1 MSDKLIRTFLWTTIM
16 KKLGMISLLIAI
28 IAIAIWQ
35 WPKPDAPLLSSN
47 NVMPAMENLPDNFFD
62 TQVNPVLT
70 QRCVVCHACYD
81 APCQLKMSSPEG
93 IARGANKEKVY
104 EGTRL
109 TAAQPNRMFLDAH
122 NVDAWRER
130 GFFDVLE
137 SKEKPNASPTQS
149 SVLAQ
154 MLLLKKQH
162 PLPNTAHLG
171 DNFDISLNRQNQCP
185 TIDEVG
191 EYIADQT
198 LGGMPYALP
207 ALSDA
212 EHNTLIQWLNHGAPL
227 PLPKALS
234 QELNENITDLEVWL
248 NGDSNKM
255 QLSARYIYEHLFTS
269 HLYFEDI
276 SEKGKTPQFFNLV
289 RSRTPPGQALDI
301 IATRRP
307 FDDPEVERV
316 YYRLQPVHSTIVS
329 KTHQAYAINKT
340 LMDKWQS
347 WFVDADF
354 SVETLPSYKPQVA
367 ANPLTAFTLLPV
379 ESRYRFMLERAQN
392 TIMGYIKGPV
402 CRGQVA
408 LNVIND
414 RFWVFF
420 VDPDIAASEKVNAFY
435 ASQKENLHLPAEK
448 DSSALAVNWVK
459 YAKRQGEYMRA
470 RTTFLNNE
478 FKNEE
483 HLSVSSIWDG
493 DGDNT
498 NASLTVFRH
507 FDNATVVK
515 GMVGQ
520 PTKTAWVIDYALL
533 ERIHYLLVA
542 GFDVYGN
549 YGHQLLTRLYMDF
562 LRMEGESNFLNLLPP
577 TTRHDLLD
585 DWYQNASP
593 ELTDYLEGD
602 INSFEQPSGIAF
614 ETDNPQ
620 QELYQLLSQY
630 LAKVQPNAST
640 YNKRLL
646 SAEQFEALER
656 LDSLPAQQATLMPET
671 TMIVIQDDKNPDNID
686 VFTALRNSAHY
697 NVNSLFEE
705 EENREPSKDSITL
718 VHGLL
723 GSYPDAF
730 WYINASE
737 ITSSIEKL
745 KSIKSEADYK
755 ALLDDVGMRRTNPN
769 FWAFSDKLMQWS
781 SKHYPIEGGL
791 LDYNRLE
798 DR

>member
-1 MSDKLIRTFLWTTIM
+1 M
-16 KKLGMISLLIAI
+16 KKFGVIALL
-28 IAIAIWQ
+28 AIALCTALWQ
-35 WPKPDAPLLSSN
+35 WPKPEAPLL
-47 NVMPAMENLPDNFFD
+47 AETENFSFAKQLPDNFFD
-62 TQVNPVLT
+62 EQVNPVLT

-81 APCQLKMSSPEG
+81 APCQLKISSSEG
-93 IARGANKEKVY
+93 VARGASKEKVY
-104 EGTRL
+104 EGTRI

-122 NVDAWRER
+122 STQAWRER
-130 GFFDVLE
+130 GFFDVLPAN
-137 SKEKPNASPTQS
+137 KEADEPKTQS

-162 PLPNTAHLG
+162 PLPDTSHLG
-171 DNFDISLNRQNQCP
+171 SGFDISLSRENQCP
-185 TIDEVG
+185 TIDEMG
-191 EYIADQT
+191 EYIADQP

-207 ALSDA
+207 GLSDA
-212 EHNTLIQWLNHGAPL
+212 EHNTLMQWLHHGAPL
-227 PLPKALS
+227 SSSNVISEELKA
-234 QELNENITDLEVWL
+234 EIVALEKWL

-255 QLSARYIYEHLFTS
+255 RLSARYIYEHLFTS
-269 HLYFEDI
+269 HLYFENVTA
-276 SEKGKTPQFFNLV
+276 EKEQPQFFNLV
-289 RSRTPPGQALDI
+289 RSRTPSGETLDI

-307 FDDPEVERV
+307 FDDPKVDRV
-316 YYRLQPVHSTIVS
+316 YYRLQPVFSTIVS
-329 KTHQAYAINKT
+329 KTHQAYAINET
-340 LMDKWQS
+340 LTNKWQA
-347 WFVDADF
+347 WFVDADYK
-354 SVETLPSYKPQVA
+354 VETLPSYESEVA
-367 ANPLTAFTLLPV
+367 ANPLTAFSLLPV
-379 ESRYRFMLERAQN
+379 KSRYRFMLERAQN

-420 VDPDIAASEKVNAFY
+420 VDPDIAASEEMNAFY

-470 RTTFLNNE
+470 RTAFMNEE
-478 FKNEE
+478 FKNGE
-483 HLSVSSIWDG
+483 HLNISSIWDG

-515 GMVGQ
+515 GMTGE

-549 YGHQLLTRLYMDF
+549 YGHQLMTRLYMDF

-577 TTRHDLLD
+577 ETRHTLLKE
-585 DWYQNASP
+585 WYQNASP

-602 INSFEQPSGIAF
+602 INSFEQPSGIVF
-614 ETDNPQ
+614 ETENPQ
-620 QELYQLLSQY
+620 QELYQMLSTHLSNVLPSGTTYDKNILSEKQFSA
-630 LAKVQPNAST
+630 LAS
-640 YNKRLL
+640 
-646 SAEQFEALER
+646 
-656 LDSLPAQQATLMPET
+656 LDFLPAQQATLMPET
-671 TMIVIQDDKNPDNID
+671 TIIVIKDDEEPEKID

-705 EENREPSKDSITL
+705 EENREPSKDTITL

-730 WYINASE
+730 WFIKASE
-737 ITSSIEKL
+737 VIGSIEQL
-745 KSIKSEADYK
+745 KTIKNEKDYK
-755 ALLDDVGMRRTNPN
+755 ALLDKVGMRRTHPQ
-769 FWAFSDKLMQWS
+769 FWTFSDNLLRWS
-781 SKHYPIEGGL
+781 EKQYPIEGGL

>member
-1 MSDKLIRTFLWTTIM
+1 M
-16 KKLGMISLLIAI
+16 KKFGVIALLAIVLCIAL
-28 IAIAIWQ
+28 WQ
-35 WPKPDAPLLSSN
+35 WPKSEAPLL
-47 NVMPAMENLPDNFFD
+47 AETENFSVAKQLPDNFFD
-62 TQVNPVLT
+62 EQVNPVLT

-81 APCQLKMSSPEG
+81 APCQLKISSPEG
-93 IARGANKEKVY
+93 VARGASKEKVY
-104 EGTRL
+104 EGTRI

-122 NVDAWRER
+122 STQAWRER
-130 GFFDVLE
+130 GFFDVLPAN
-137 SKEKPNASPTQS
+137 KEADEPKTQS

-162 PLPNTAHLG
+162 PLPNTSHLG
-171 DNFDISLNRQNQCP
+171 SGFDISLSRENQCP
-185 TIDEVG
+185 TIDEMG
-191 EYIADQT
+191 EYIADQP

-207 ALSDA
+207 GLSDA
-212 EHNTLIQWLNHGAPL
+212 EHNTLMQWLHHGAPL
-227 PLPKALS
+227 S
-234 QELNENITDLEVWL
+234 SSNVISEELNAEIVALEKWL

-255 QLSARYIYEHLFTS
+255 RLSARYIYEHLFTS
-269 HLYFEDI
+269 HLYFEHVTA
-276 SEKGKTPQFFNLV
+276 EKEQPQFFNLV
-289 RSRTPPGQALDI
+289 RSRTPSGEPLDI

-307 FDDPEVERV
+307 FDDPKVDRV
-316 YYRLQPVHSTIVS
+316 YYRLQPVFSTIVS
-329 KTHQAYAINKT
+329 KTHQAYAINET
-340 LMDKWQS
+340 LTNKWQA
-347 WFVDADF
+347 WFVDADYT
-354 SVETLPSYKPQVA
+354 VETLPSYESEVA
-367 ANPLTAFTLLPV
+367 ANPLTAFSLLPV
-379 ESRYRFMLERAQN
+379 KSRYRFMLERAQN

-420 VDPDIAASEKVNAFY
+420 VDPEIAASEEINAFY
-435 ASQKENLHLPAEK
+435 TSQKENLHLPAEK

-470 RTTFLNNE
+470 RTAFMNEE
-478 FKNEE
+478 FKNGE
-483 HLSVSSIWDG
+483 HLNISSIWDG

-515 GMVGQ
+515 GMTGE

-549 YGHQLLTRLYMDF
+549 YGHQLMTRLYMDF

-577 TTRHDLLD
+577 ETRHTLLKE
-585 DWYQNASP
+585 WYQNASP

-602 INSFEQPSGIAF
+602 INSFEQPSGIVF
-614 ETDNPQ
+614 ETENPQ
-620 QELYQLLSQY
+620 QELYQMLFTHLSNVLPSGTTYDKNILSEKQFSA
-630 LAKVQPNAST
+630 LAS
-640 YNKRLL
+640 
-646 SAEQFEALER
+646 
-656 LDSLPAQQATLMPET
+656 LDFLPAQQATLMPET
-671 TMIVIQDDKNPDNID
+671 TIIVIKDDEEPEKID

-705 EENREPSKDSITL
+705 EENREPSKDTITL

-730 WYINASE
+730 WFIKASD
-737 ITSSIEKL
+737 ITGSIEQL
-745 KSIKSEADYK
+745 KSIKNEKDYK
-755 ALLDDVGMRRTNPN
+755 ALLDKVGMRRTNPE
-769 FWAFSDKLMQWS
+769 FWMFSDNLLRWS
-781 SKHYPIEGGL
+781 EEQYPIEGGL

>member
-1 MSDKLIRTFLWTTIM
+1 MWTTIM
-16 KKLGMISLLIAI
+16 KKFGVISLLMAI
-28 IAIAIWQ
+28 IALAIWQ

-47 NVMPAMENLPDNFFD
+47 DAVPAMAQLPDNFFD
-62 TQVNPVLT
+62 THVNPVLT

-93 IARGANKEKVY
+93 IARGASKEKVY

-122 NVDAWRER
+122 GVDSWRER
-130 GFFDVLE
+130 GFFDVLPF
-137 SKEKPNASPTQS
+137 KEDTKTSPTQS

-154 MLLLKKQH
+154 MLLLKQQH
-162 PLPNTAHLG
+162 PLPQTAHLG
-171 DNFDISLNRQNQCP
+171 DSFDISLNRQNQCP
-185 TIDEVG
+185 TIDEMG
-191 EYIADQT
+191 GYIAGQP

-207 ALSDA
+207 ALSEA
-212 EHNTLIQWLNHGAPL
+212 EHTTLIQWLNHGAPL
-227 PLPKALS
+227 PSPKTLAKEINEKVS
-234 QELNENITDLEVWL
+234 ELEAWL
-248 NGDSNKM
+248 NGDSNEM

-276 SEKGKTPQFFNLV
+276 SEKDKTPQFFNLV
-289 RSRTPPGQALDI
+289 RSRTPPGQTLDI

-307 FDDPEVERV
+307 FDDPEVDRV
-316 YYRLQPVHSTIVS
+316 YYRLQPVFSTIVS
-329 KTHQAYAINKT
+329 KTHQAYAINEP
-340 LMDKWQS
+340 LLDKWRL
-347 WFVDADF
+347 WFIDTEF
-354 SVETLPSYKPQVA
+354 SVETLPSYKPDVA

-435 ASQKENLHLPAEK
+435 ASQRENLHLPAEK
-448 DSSALAVNWVK
+448 DSTALAVNWVK

-470 RTTFLNNE
+470 RTTFLNHE

-483 HLSVSSIWDG
+483 HLNMSSIWDG
-493 DGDNT
+493 DGSNT

-515 GMVGQ
+515 GMVGK

-577 TTRHDLLD
+577 TTRHELLNA
-585 DWYQNASP
+585 WYQNAGP

-602 INSFEQPSGIAF
+602 INSFEQPSGITF
-614 ETDNPQ
+614 KTDNPQ
-620 QELYQLLSQY
+620 NELYQMLSQH
-630 LAKVQPNAST
+630 LSAVQPSMSTFNENMLTTQQYEVLAS
-640 YNKRLL
+640 
-646 SAEQFEALER
+646 

-671 TMIVIQDDKNPDNID
+671 TMIVIQDDQNPDNID

-730 WYINASE
+730 WYIKVSE
-737 ITSSIEKL
+737 VAASIERL

-755 ALLDDVGMRRTNPN
+755 ALLDDIGMRRTNPD
-769 FWAFSDKLMQWS
+769 FWAFSDRLIQWS

>member
-130 GFFDVLE
+130 GFFDVLK

-162 PLPNTAHLG
+162 SLPNTAHLG

-185 TIDEVG
+185 TIDEMG
-191 EYIADQT
+191 GYIADQP

-212 EHNTLIQWLNHGAPL
+212 EHTTLIQWLNHGAPL

-307 FDDPEVERV
+307 FDDPEVERF

-470 RTTFLNNE
+470 RTAFLNNE

-515 GMVGQ
+515 GLVGQ

-577 TTRHDLLD
+577 TIRHELLD

-646 SAEQFEALER
+646 SAEQFEALKR

-730 WYINASE
+730 WNINASE

-781 SKHYPIEGGL
+781 SERYPIEGGL

>member
-1 MSDKLIRTFLWTTIM
+1 
-16 KKLGMISLLIAI
+16 
-28 IAIAIWQ
+28 
-35 WPKPDAPLLSSN
+35 
-47 NVMPAMENLPDNFFD
+47 
-62 TQVNPVLT
+62 
-70 QRCVVCHACYD
+70 
-81 APCQLKMSSPEG
+81 
-93 IARGANKEKVY
+93 
-104 EGTRL
+104 
-109 TAAQPNRMFLDAH
+109 
-122 NVDAWRER
+122 
-130 GFFDVLE
+130 
-137 SKEKPNASPTQS
+137 
-149 SVLAQ
+149 
-154 MLLLKKQH
+154 
-162 PLPNTAHLG
+162 
-171 DNFDISLNRQNQCP
+171 
-185 TIDEVG
+185 
-191 EYIADQT
+191 
-198 LGGMPYALP
+198 
-207 ALSDA
+207 
-212 EHNTLIQWLNHGAPL
+212 
-227 PLPKALS
+227 
-234 QELNENITDLEVWL
+234 
-248 NGDSNKM
+248 
-255 QLSARYIYEHLFTS
+255 
-269 HLYFEDI
+269 
-276 SEKGKTPQFFNLV
+276 QFFNLV

-307 FDDPEVERV
+307 FDDPKVERV

-347 WFVDADF
+347 WFVDAEF

-493 DGDNT
+493 DGGNT

-781 SKHYPIEGGL
+781 SERYPIEGGL

>member
-1 MSDKLIRTFLWTTIM
+1 MSDRLGETLFWTTTM
-16 KKLGMISLLIAI
+16 KKFGITSLLIAI
-28 IAIAIWQ
+28 IALAIWQ
-35 WPKPDAPLLSSN
+35 WPKPDAPLLSSSDA
-47 NVMPAMENLPDNFFD
+47 MPAMENLPDDFFD

-70 QRCVVCHACYD
+70 KRCVVCHACYD

-93 IARGANKEKVY
+93 IARGASKEKVY

-109 TAAQPNRMFLDAH
+109 TASKPNRMFLDAH
-122 NVDAWRER
+122 GVNAWRER
-130 GFFDVLE
+130 GFFDVLPT
-137 SKEKPNASPTQS
+137 KENSNTSPTQS

-162 PLPNTAHLG
+162 PLPNTTHL
-171 DNFDISLNRQNQCP
+171 DKSFDISLSRQNQCP
-185 TIDEVG
+185 TIDEMG
-191 EYIADQT
+191 EYIAGQP

-207 ALSDA
+207 ALSDP
-212 EHNTLIQWLNHGAPL
+212 EHTTLIQWLTHGAPL
-227 PLPKALS
+227 PSPKMLS
-234 QELNENITDLEVWL
+234 QELNEKVSDLEAWL
-248 NGDSNKM
+248 NGDSKKM

-269 HLYFEDI
+269 HLYFENI

-307 FDDPEVERV
+307 FDDPKVERV

-329 KTHQAYAINKT
+329 KTHQAYAINQN
-340 LMDKWQS
+340 LLDKWQS
-347 WFVDADF
+347 WFVEAEF
-354 SVETLPSYKPQVA
+354 SVGTLPSYKPEVA

-379 ESRYRFMLERAQN
+379 KSRYRFMLERAQN

-420 VDPDIAASEKVNAFY
+420 VDPDIAASEKVNTFY

-448 DSSALAVNWVK
+448 DSSALAINWAK
-459 YAKRQGEYMRA
+459 YAKRQGDYMRA
-470 RTTFLNNE
+470 RTTFLNSEYENG
-478 FKNEE
+478 E
-483 HLSVSSIWDG
+483 HLNVSSIWDG
-493 DGDNT
+493 DGNNT

-507 FDNATVVK
+507 FDNATVAK
-515 GMVGQ
+515 GMIGK
-520 PTKTAWVIDYALL
+520 PTKTAWIIDYALL

-549 YGHQLLTRLYMDF
+549 YGHQLMTRLYMDF
-562 LRMEGESNFLNLLPP
+562 LRMEGESNFLNLLPAAS
-577 TTRHDLLD
+577 RQELLNN
-585 DWYQNASP
+585 WYQKASP

-602 INSFEQPSGIAF
+602 FNSFEQPSGITF
-614 ETDNPQ
+614 ETERPQ
-620 QELYQLLSQY
+620 KELYQLLSKH
-630 LAKVQPNAST
+630 LAKVQPQAST

-646 SAEQFEALER
+646 STEQYEALA
-656 LDSLPAQQATLMPET
+656 SLNSLSAQQATLMPET
-671 TMIVIQDDKNPDNID
+671 TMIVVKDDQNSDNID

-705 EENREPSKDSITL
+705 DENREPSKDSITL

-730 WYINASE
+730 WYINASDV
-737 ITSSIEKL
+737 TASIEKL
-745 KSIKSEADYK
+745 KTIKGEADYQ
-755 ALLDDVGMRRTNPN
+755 ALLDNVAMRRTNPN
-769 FWAFSDKLMQWS
+769 FWAFSDKLIQWS
-781 SKHYPIEGGL
+781 SEHYPIEGGL

>member
-1 MSDKLIRTFLWTTIM
+1 MSDRLATTFLWTMTM
-16 KKLGMISLLIAI
+16 KKFGITSLLIAI

-35 WPKPDAPLLSSN
+35 WPKPDAPLLSTSDD
-47 NVMPAMENLPDNFFD
+47 VPAMENLPDNFFD

-104 EGTRL
+104 DGTRL

-122 NVDAWRER
+122 GVNGWRER
-130 GFFDVLE
+130 GFYDVLPI
-137 SKEKPNASPTQS
+137 KEDSSISPTQS

-162 PLPNTAHLG
+162 PLPNTTHLS
-171 DNFDISLNRQNQCP
+171 DSFDVSLNRQNQCP
-185 TIDEVG
+185 TIDEMG
-191 EYIADQT
+191 EYIASEP

-212 EHNTLIQWLNHGAPL
+212 EHTTLIQWLNHGAPF

-234 QELNENITDLEVWL
+234 QELNEKVSDLEAWL

-255 QLSARYIYEHLFTS
+255 QLSARYVYEHLFTS

-276 SEKGKTPQFFNLV
+276 SEKGKTPQFFDLV
-289 RSRTPPGQALDI
+289 RSRTPPGQPLDI

-307 FDDPEVERV
+307 FDDPKVERV

-329 KTHQAYAINKT
+329 KTHQAYAINKD
-340 LMDKWQS
+340 LLDKWQS

-354 SVETLPSYKPQVA
+354 SVESLPSYKPQVA

-435 ASQKENLHLPAEK
+435 TAQKENLHLPAEK

-470 RTTFLNNE
+470 RTTFLNSE
-478 FKNEE
+478 FEDGA
-483 HLSVSSIWDG
+483 HLNLSSIWDG

-507 FDNATVVK
+507 FDNATVAK
-515 GMVGQ
+515 GMIGK
-520 PTKTAWVIDYALL
+520 PTKTAWIIDYALL

-549 YGHQLLTRLYMDF
+549 YGHQLMTRLYMDF

-577 TTRHDLLD
+577 ATRHELLD
-585 DWYQNASP
+585 AWYQNASP

-602 INSFEQPSGIAF
+602 INSFEEPSGIAF
-614 ETDNPQ
+614 ETDDPQ
-620 QELYQLLSQY
+620 KELYQLLSQY
-630 LAKVQPNAST
+630 LTKVQPNAST

-646 SAEQFEALER
+646 SAEQFEALAS

-671 TMIVIQDDKNPDNID
+671 TIIVIQDDENPDSID

-730 WYINASE
+730 WFINVSE

-745 KSIKSEADYK
+745 KSIRSEADYK
-755 ALLDDVGMRRTNPN
+755 ALLDVVGMRRTNPD
-769 FWAFSDKLMQWS
+769 FWTFSDKLMQWS
-781 SKHYPIEGGL
+781 AEHYPIEGGL

>member
-1 MSDKLIRTFLWTTIM
+1 M
-16 KKLGMISLLIAI
+16 KKFGITSLLIVI
-28 IAIAIWQ
+28 IALVIWQ

-47 NVMPAMENLPDNFFD
+47 DAMPAMESLPDNFFD

-93 IARGANKEKVY
+93 VARGGNKEKVY

-122 NVDAWRER
+122 SVNSWRER
-130 GFFDVLE
+130 GFFDVLPT
-137 SKEKPNASPTQS
+137 KEDSNTAPTQS

-154 MLLLKKQH
+154 MLLLKQQH
-162 PLPNTAHLG
+162 PLPNTTHL
-171 DNFDISLNRQNQCP
+171 DDSFDISLSRQNQCP
-185 TIDEVG
+185 TIDEMG
-191 EYIADQT
+191 EYIAGQP
-198 LGGMPYALP
+198 LGGMPYAVP

-212 EHNTLIQWLNHGAPL
+212 EHTTLIQWLNHGAPL
-227 PLPKALS
+227 PSPKMLS
-234 QELNENITDLEVWL
+234 QELNEKVSDLEAWL

-276 SEKGKTPQFFNLV
+276 SEKEKTPQFFNLV

-307 FDDPEVERV
+307 FDDPKVERV

-329 KTHQAYAINKT
+329 KTHQAYAINQN
-340 LMDKWQS
+340 LLDKWQS
-347 WFVDADF
+347 WFVDAEF
-354 SVETLPSYKPQVA
+354 IVETLPSYKSEVA

-379 ESRYRFMLERAQN
+379 KSRYRFMLERAQN

-448 DSSALAVNWVK
+448 DSSALAINWAK
-459 YAKRQGEYMRA
+459 YAKRQGDYMRA
-470 RTTFLNNE
+470 RTAFLNSE
-478 FKNEE
+478 FENGE
-483 HLSVSSIWDG
+483 HLNVSSIWDG
-493 DGDNT
+493 DGNNT

-507 FDNATVVK
+507 FDNATVAK
-515 GMVGQ
+515 GMVGK
-520 PTKTAWVIDYALL
+520 PTKTAWIIDYALL

-549 YGHQLLTRLYMDF
+549 YGHQLMTRLYMDF

-577 TTRHDLLD
+577 ASRQELLD
-585 DWYQNASP
+585 NWYQKASP

-602 INSFEQPSGIAF
+602 FNSFEQPTGITY
-614 ETDNPQ
+614 ETERPQ
-620 QELYQLLSQY
+620 KELYQLLSKY
-630 LAKVQPNAST
+630 LAKVQPQAST
-640 YNKRLL
+640 YDKRLL
-646 SAEQFEALER
+646 STEQYKVLASLN
-656 LDSLPAQQATLMPET
+656 SLPAQQATLMPET
-671 TMIVIQDDKNPDNID
+671 TIIVVKDGQNSDKID

-697 NVNSLFEE
+697 NVNSLFDE

-730 WYINASE
+730 WYINASDV
-737 ITSSIEKL
+737 TASIEKL
-745 KSIKSEADYK
+745 KTIKSEADYQ
-755 ALLDDVGMRRTNPN
+755 ALLDNVAMRRTNPN
-769 FWAFSDKLMQWS
+769 FWAFSDKLIQWS
-781 SKHYPIEGGL
+781 SEHYPIEGGL

>member
-1 MSDKLIRTFLWTTIM
+1 M
-16 KKLGMISLLIAI
+16 KKFGVIALL
-28 IAIAIWQ
+28 AIALCIALWQ
-35 WPKPDAPLLSSN
+35 WPKPKAPLLAETEDFS
-47 NVMPAMENLPDNFFD
+47 VVKQLPDNFFD
-62 TQVNPVLT
+62 EQVNPVLT

-81 APCQLKMSSPEG
+81 APCQLKISSSEG
-93 IARGANKEKVY
+93 VARGASKEKVY
-104 EGTRL
+104 EGTRI

-122 NVDAWRER
+122 STQAWRER
-130 GFFDVLE
+130 GFFDVLPAN
-137 SKEKPNASPTQS
+137 KEADEPKTQS

-162 PLPNTAHLG
+162 PLPNTSHLG
-171 DNFDISLNRQNQCP
+171 SGFDISLSRENQCP
-185 TIDEVG
+185 TIDEMG
-191 EYIADQT
+191 GYIADQP

-207 ALSDA
+207 GLSDA
-212 EHNTLIQWLNHGAPL
+212 EHNTLMQWLHHGAPL
-227 PLPKALS
+227 S
-234 QELNENITDLEVWL
+234 SSNVISEELNAEIVALEKWL

-255 QLSARYIYEHLFTS
+255 RLSARYIYEHLFTS
-269 HLYFEDI
+269 HLYFENVTA
-276 SEKGKTPQFFNLV
+276 EKEKPQFFNLV
-289 RSRTPPGQALDI
+289 RSRTPSGDPLDI

-307 FDDPEVERV
+307 FDNPKVDRV
-316 YYRLQPVHSTIVS
+316 YYRLQPVFSTIVS
-329 KTHQAYAINKT
+329 KTHQAYAINET
-340 LMDKWQS
+340 LTNKWQA
-347 WFVDADF
+347 WFVDADYT
-354 SVETLPSYKPQVA
+354 VETLPSYKSEVA
-367 ANPLTAFTLLPV
+367 ANPLTAFALLPV

-420 VDPDIAASEKVNAFY
+420 VDPDIAASEEMNAFY

-470 RTTFLNNE
+470 RTAFMNEE
-478 FKNEE
+478 FKNGE
-483 HLSVSSIWDG
+483 HLNISSIWDG

-515 GMVGQ
+515 GMTGE

-549 YGHQLLTRLYMDF
+549 YGHQLMTRLYMDF

-577 TTRHDLLD
+577 ETRHTLLKE
-585 DWYQNASP
+585 WYQNASP

-602 INSFEQPSGIAF
+602 INSFEQPSGIVF
-614 ETDNPQ
+614 ETENPQ
-620 QELYQLLSQY
+620 QELYQMLSTHLSNVLPSSTTYDKNILSEKQFSA
-630 LAKVQPNAST
+630 LAS
-640 YNKRLL
+640 
-646 SAEQFEALER
+646 
-656 LDSLPAQQATLMPET
+656 LDFLPAQQATLMPET
-671 TMIVIQDDKNPDNID
+671 TVIVIKNDEEPEKID

-705 EENREPSKDSITL
+705 EENREPSKDTLTL

-730 WYINASE
+730 WFIKASD
-737 ITSSIEKL
+737 ITGSIEQL
-745 KSIKSEADYK
+745 KSIKNEKDYK
-755 ALLDDVGMRRTNPN
+755 ALLDKVGMRRTNPE
-769 FWAFSDKLMQWS
+769 FWTFSDNLLRWS
-781 SKHYPIEGGL
+781 EEQYPIEGGL

>member
-81 APCQLKMSSPEG
+81 APCQLKMSSLEG

-149 SVLAQ
+149 SVLVQ

-185 TIDEVG
+185 TIDEMG
-191 EYIADQT
+191 EYIAGQP

-212 EHNTLIQWLNHGAPL
+212 EHTTLIQWLNHGAPL

-248 NGDSNKM
+248 NGDSNEM

-347 WFVDADF
+347 WFVDAEF

-730 WYINASE
+730 WYIKVSE
-737 ITSSIEKL
+737 VATSIERL

-755 ALLDDVGMRRTNPN
+755 ALLDNIGMRRTNPD
-769 FWAFSDKLMQWS
+769 FWAFSDKLIQWS

>member
-1 MSDKLIRTFLWTTIM
+1 M

-185 TIDEVG
+185 TIDEMG
-191 EYIADQT
+191 GYIAGQP

-212 EHNTLIQWLNHGAPL
+212 EHSTLIQWLNHGAPL

-234 QELNENITDLEVWL
+234 QELNENITGLEVWL

-347 WFVDADF
+347 WFVDAEF

-640 YNKRLL
+640 YNKHLL
-646 SAEQFEALER
+646 SAEQFEALKR

-781 SKHYPIEGGL
+781 SERYPIEGGL

>member
-1 MSDKLIRTFLWTTIM
+1 M
-16 KKLGMISLLIAI
+16 KKFGVIALL
-28 IAIAIWQ
+28 AIALCIALWQ
-35 WPKPDAPLLSSN
+35 WPKPKAPLLAETEDFSF
-47 NVMPAMENLPDNFFD
+47 VKQLPDNFFD
-62 TQVNPVLT
+62 EQVNPVLT

-81 APCQLKMSSPEG
+81 APCQLKISSSEG
-93 IARGANKEKVY
+93 VARGASKEKVY
-104 EGTRL
+104 EGTRI

-122 NVDAWRER
+122 STQAWRER
-130 GFFDVLE
+130 GFFDVLPAN
-137 SKEKPNASPTQS
+137 KEADEPKTQS

-162 PLPNTAHLG
+162 PLPNTSHLG
-171 DNFDISLNRQNQCP
+171 SGFDISLSRENQCP
-185 TIDEVG
+185 TIDEMG
-191 EYIADQT
+191 GYIADQP

-207 ALSDA
+207 GLSDA
-212 EHNTLIQWLNHGAPL
+212 EHNTLMQWLHHGAPL
-227 PLPKALS
+227 S
-234 QELNENITDLEVWL
+234 SSNVISEELNAEIVALEKWL

-255 QLSARYIYEHLFTS
+255 RLSARYIYEHLFTS
-269 HLYFEDI
+269 HLYFENVTA
-276 SEKGKTPQFFNLV
+276 EKEKPQFFNLV
-289 RSRTPPGQALDI
+289 RSRTPSGDPLDI

-307 FDDPEVERV
+307 FDNPKVDRV
-316 YYRLQPVHSTIVS
+316 YYRLQPVFSTIVS
-329 KTHQAYAINKT
+329 KTHQAYAINET
-340 LMDKWQS
+340 LTNKWQA
-347 WFVDADF
+347 WFVDADYT
-354 SVETLPSYKPQVA
+354 VETLPSYESEVA
-367 ANPLTAFTLLPV
+367 ANPLTAFALLPV

-420 VDPDIAASEKVNAFY
+420 VDPDIAASEEMNAFY

-470 RTTFLNNE
+470 RTAFMNEE
-478 FKNEE
+478 FKNGE
-483 HLSVSSIWDG
+483 HLNISSIWDG

-515 GMVGQ
+515 GMTGE

-549 YGHQLLTRLYMDF
+549 YGHQLMTRLYMDF

-577 TTRHDLLD
+577 ETRHTLLKE
-585 DWYQNASP
+585 WYQNASP

-602 INSFEQPSGIAF
+602 INSFEQPSGIVF
-614 ETDNPQ
+614 ETENPQ
-620 QELYQLLSQY
+620 QELYQMLSTH
-630 LAKVQPNAST
+630 LSNVLPSGTT
-640 YNKRLL
+640 YDRNIL
-646 SAEQFEALER
+646 SEKQFSALES
-656 LDSLPAQQATLMPET
+656 LDFLPAQQATLMPET
-671 TMIVIQDDKNPDNID
+671 TVIVIKNDEEPEKID

-705 EENREPSKDSITL
+705 EENREPSKDTLTL

-730 WYINASE
+730 WFIKASD
-737 ITSSIEKL
+737 ITGSIEQL
-745 KSIKSEADYK
+745 KSIKNEKDYK
-755 ALLDDVGMRRTNPN
+755 ALLDKVGMRRTNPE
-769 FWAFSDKLMQWS
+769 FWTLSDNLLRWS
-781 SKHYPIEGGL
+781 EEQYPIEGGL

>member
-1 MSDKLIRTFLWTTIM
+1 M

-185 TIDEVG
+185 TIDEMG
-191 EYIADQT
+191 EYIADQP

-207 ALSDA
+207 ALSDS
-212 EHNTLIQWLNHGAPL
+212 EHTTLIQWLNHGAPL
-227 PLPKALS
+227 PSPKALS
-234 QELNENITDLEVWL
+234 QELNEKVSDLEAWL

-347 WFVDADF
+347 WFVEADF

-646 SAEQFEALER
+646 SPEQFEALAS

-781 SKHYPIEGGL
+781 SERYPIEGGL

>member
-1 MSDKLIRTFLWTTIM
+1 M

-185 TIDEVG
+185 TIDEMG
-191 EYIADQT
+191 AYIAGQP

-289 RSRTPPGQALDI
+289 RSRTPPGKALDI

-781 SKHYPIEGGL
+781 SERYPIEGGL

>member
-1 MSDKLIRTFLWTTIM
+1 M
-16 KKLGMISLLIAI
+16 KKFGVIALL
-28 IAIAIWQ
+28 AIALCIALWQ
-35 WPKPDAPLLSSN
+35 WPKPEAPLLAETE
-47 NVMPAMENLPDNFFD
+47 NVSFVKQLPNNFFD
-62 TQVNPVLT
+62 EQVNPVLT

-81 APCQLKMSSPEG
+81 APCQLKISSSEG
-93 IARGANKEKVY
+93 VARGASKEKVY
-104 EGTRL
+104 EGTRI

-122 NVDAWRER
+122 STQAWRER
-130 GFFDVLE
+130 GFFDVLPAN
-137 SKEKPNASPTQS
+137 KEADEPKTQS

-162 PLPNTAHLG
+162 PLPNTSHLG
-171 DNFDISLNRQNQCP
+171 SGFDISLSRENQCP
-185 TIDEVG
+185 TIDEMG
-191 EYIADQT
+191 EYIADQP

-207 ALSDA
+207 GLSDA
-212 EHNTLIQWLNHGAPL
+212 EHNTLMQWLHHGAPL
-227 PLPKALS
+227 S
-234 QELNENITDLEVWL
+234 SSNVISEELNAEIVALEKWL

-255 QLSARYIYEHLFTS
+255 RLSARYIYEHLFTS
-269 HLYFEDI
+269 HLYFKNVTA
-276 SEKGKTPQFFNLV
+276 EKEQPQFFNLV
-289 RSRTPPGQALDI
+289 RSRTPSGEPLDI

-307 FDDPEVERV
+307 FDDPKADRV
-316 YYRLQPVHSTIVS
+316 YYRLQPVFSTIVS
-329 KTHQAYAINKT
+329 KTHQAYAINET
-340 LMDKWQS
+340 LTNKWQA
-347 WFVDADF
+347 WFVDADYT
-354 SVETLPSYKPQVA
+354 VETLPSYESEVA
-367 ANPLTAFTLLPV
+367 ANPLTAFALLPV

-420 VDPDIAASEKVNAFY
+420 VDPDIAASEEMNAFY

-470 RTTFLNNE
+470 RTAFMNEE
-478 FKNEE
+478 FKNGE
-483 HLSVSSIWDG
+483 HLNISSIWDG

-515 GMVGQ
+515 GMTGE

-549 YGHQLLTRLYMDF
+549 YGHQLMTRLYMDF

-577 TTRHDLLD
+577 ETRHTLLKE
-585 DWYQNASP
+585 WYQNASP

-602 INSFEQPSGIAF
+602 INSFEQPSGIVF
-614 ETDNPQ
+614 ETENPQ
-620 QELYQLLSQY
+620 QELYQMLSTHLSNVLPSGTTYDKNILSEKQFSA
-630 LAKVQPNAST
+630 LAS
-640 YNKRLL
+640 
-646 SAEQFEALER
+646 
-656 LDSLPAQQATLMPET
+656 LDFLPAQQATLMPET
-671 TMIVIQDDKNPDNID
+671 TIIVIKDDEEPEKID

-705 EENREPSKDSITL
+705 EENRDPSKDTLTL

-730 WYINASE
+730 WFIKTSE
-737 ITSSIEKL
+737 VIGSIEQL
-745 KSIKSEADYK
+745 KSIKNEKDYK
-755 ALLDDVGMRRTNPN
+755 AFLDKVGMRRTNPE
-769 FWAFSDKLMQWS
+769 FWTFSDNLLRWS
-781 SKHYPIEGGL
+781 EEQYPIEGGL

>member
-185 TIDEVG
+185 TIDEMG
-191 EYIADQT
+191 GYIAGQP

-212 EHNTLIQWLNHGAPL
+212 EHTTLIQWLNHGAPL
-227 PLPKALS
+227 PLPKGLS
-234 QELNENITDLEVWL
+234 QKLNENITDLEVWL

-347 WFVDADF
+347 WFVDAEF

-755 ALLDDVGMRRTNPN
+755 ALLDGVGMRRTNPN

-781 SKHYPIEGGL
+781 SERYPIEGGL

>member
-1 MSDKLIRTFLWTTIM
+1 M
-16 KKLGMISLLIAI
+16 KKFGVIALL
-28 IAIAIWQ
+28 AIALCIALWQ
-35 WPKPDAPLLSSN
+35 WPKPEAPLL
-47 NVMPAMENLPDNFFD
+47 AETENFSVVKQLPNNFFD
-62 TQVNPVLT
+62 EQVNPVLT

-81 APCQLKMSSPEG
+81 APCQLKISSSEG
-93 IARGANKEKVY
+93 VARGASKEKVY
-104 EGTRL
+104 EGTRI

-122 NVDAWRER
+122 STQAWRER
-130 GFFDVLE
+130 GFFDVLPAN
-137 SKEKPNASPTQS
+137 KEAYEPKTQS

-162 PLPNTAHLG
+162 PLPNTSHLG
-171 DNFDISLNRQNQCP
+171 SGFDISLSRENQCP
-185 TIDEVG
+185 TIDEMG
-191 EYIADQT
+191 EYIADQP

-207 ALSDA
+207 GLSDA
-212 EHNTLIQWLNHGAPL
+212 EHNTLMQWLHHGAPL
-227 PLPKALS
+227 S
-234 QELNENITDLEVWL
+234 SSNVISEELNAEIVALEKWL

-255 QLSARYIYEHLFTS
+255 RLSARYIYEHLFTS
-269 HLYFEDI
+269 HLYFKNVTA
-276 SEKGKTPQFFNLV
+276 EKEQPQFFNLV
-289 RSRTPPGQALDI
+289 RSRTPSGEPLDI

-307 FDDPEVERV
+307 FDDPKADRV
-316 YYRLQPVHSTIVS
+316 YYRLQPVFSTIVS
-329 KTHQAYAINKT
+329 KTHQAYAINET
-340 LMDKWQS
+340 LTNKWQA
-347 WFVDADF
+347 WFVDADYT
-354 SVETLPSYKPQVA
+354 VETLPSYESEVA
-367 ANPLTAFTLLPV
+367 ANPLTAFALLPV

-420 VDPDIAASEKVNAFY
+420 VDPDIAASQEMNAFY

-448 DSSALAVNWVK
+448 ESSALAVNWVK

-470 RTTFLNNE
+470 RTAFMNEE
-478 FKNEE
+478 FKNGE
-483 HLSVSSIWDG
+483 HLNISSIWDG

-515 GMVGQ
+515 GMTGE

-549 YGHQLLTRLYMDF
+549 YGHQLMTRLYMDF

-577 TTRHDLLD
+577 ETRHTLLKE
-585 DWYQNASP
+585 WYQNASP

-602 INSFEQPSGIAF
+602 INSFEQPSGIVF
-614 ETDNPQ
+614 ETENPQ
-620 QELYQLLSQY
+620 QELYQMLSTHLSNVLPSGTTYDKNILSEKQFSA
-630 LAKVQPNAST
+630 LAS
-640 YNKRLL
+640 
-646 SAEQFEALER
+646 
-656 LDSLPAQQATLMPET
+656 LDFLPAQQATLMPET
-671 TMIVIQDDKNPDNID
+671 TVIVIKNDEEPEKID

-705 EENREPSKDSITL
+705 EENREPSKDTLTL

-730 WYINASE
+730 WFIKASD
-737 ITSSIEKL
+737 ITGSIEQL
-745 KSIKSEADYK
+745 KSIKNEKDYK
-755 ALLDDVGMRRTNPN
+755 ALLDKVGMRRTNPE
-769 FWAFSDKLMQWS
+769 FWTFSDNLLRWS
-781 SKHYPIEGGL
+781 EEQYPIEGGL

>member
-122 NVDAWRER
+122 NVDAWRKR

-185 TIDEVG
+185 TIDEMG
-191 EYIADQT
+191 AYIAGQP

-347 WFVDADF
+347 WFVDAEF

-420 VDPDIAASEKVNAFY
+420 VAPDIAASEKVNAFY

-646 SAEQFEALER
+646 SAEQFEALKR
-656 LDSLPAQQATLMPET
+656 LDSIPAQQATLMPET

-781 SKHYPIEGGL
+781 SERYPIEGGL

>member
-1 MSDKLIRTFLWTTIM
+1 
-16 KKLGMISLLIAI
+16 
-28 IAIAIWQ
+28 
-35 WPKPDAPLLSSN
+35 
-47 NVMPAMENLPDNFFD
+47 
-62 TQVNPVLT
+62 
-70 QRCVVCHACYD
+70 
-81 APCQLKMSSPEG
+81 
-93 IARGANKEKVY
+93 
-104 EGTRL
+104 
-109 TAAQPNRMFLDAH
+109 
-122 NVDAWRER
+122 
-130 GFFDVLE
+130 
-137 SKEKPNASPTQS
+137 
-149 SVLAQ
+149 
-154 MLLLKKQH
+154 
-162 PLPNTAHLG
+162 
-171 DNFDISLNRQNQCP
+171 NFDISLNRQNQCP
-185 TIDEVG
+185 TIDEMG
-191 EYIADQT
+191 GYIAGQP

-212 EHNTLIQWLNHGAPL
+212 EHTTLIQWLNHGAPL

-347 WFVDADF
+347 WFVDTEF

-593 ELTDYLEGD
+593 ELSDYLEGD

-781 SKHYPIEGGL
+781 SERYPIEGGL

>member
-154 MLLLKKQH
+154 MFLLKKQH

>member
-1 MSDKLIRTFLWTTIM
+1 MV
-16 KKLGMISLLIAI
+16 SLLIAV
-28 IAIAIWQ
+28 IALAIWQ
-35 WPKPDAPLLSSN
+35 WPKPEAPLLSPSDTIPT
-47 NVMPAMENLPDNFFD
+47 MAQLPDNFFGE
-62 TQVNPVLT
+62 QVNPVLT
-70 QRCVVCHACYD
+70 KRCVVCHACYD
-81 APCQLKMSSPEG
+81 APCQLKMSSAEG
-93 IARGANKEKVY
+93 IARGANIEKVY

-122 NVDAWRER
+122 SVDAWRER
-130 GFFDVLE
+130 GFFDVLP
-137 SKEKPNASPTQS
+137 SNKDANTSPTQS

-162 PLPNTAHLG
+162 PLPQTTHLG
-171 DNFDISLNRQNQCP
+171 NGFDISLNRENQCP
-185 TIDEVG
+185 TIDEMG
-191 EYIADQT
+191 EYIAGQP

-207 ALSDA
+207 GLSDS
-212 EHNTLIQWLNHGAPL
+212 EHATLIQWLNHGAPL
-227 PLPKALS
+227 PSPSTLAN
-234 QELNENITDLEVWL
+234 ELTEQVLQLEAWL
-248 NGDSNKM
+248 NGNSNEM
-255 QLSARYIYEHLFTS
+255 QLSARYIYEHLFTT
-269 HLYFEDI
+269 HLYFE
-276 SEKGKTPQFFNLV
+276 ELTKKNKTPQFFNLV
-289 RSRTPPGQALDI
+289 RSRTPPGEALDI

-307 FDDPEVERV
+307 FDTPNVERV
-316 YYRLQPVHSTIVS
+316 YYRLQPVSSTIVS
-329 KTHQAYAINKT
+329 KTHQAYAINQA
-340 LMDKWQS
+340 LLDKWQA
-347 WFVDADF
+347 WFVEANF
-354 SVETLPSYKPQVA
+354 TVETLPSYEPEVA

-420 VDPDIAASEKVNAFY
+420 VDPDIAASEQVNAFY
-435 ASQKENLHLPAEK
+435 TSQKENLHLPAEK
-448 DSSALAVNWVK
+448 DSTALAVNWVN

-470 RTTFLNNE
+470 RTAFLNSE
-478 FKNEE
+478 FENKE
-483 HLSVSSIWDG
+483 HLNISSIWDG
-493 DGDNT
+493 DGSNT

-515 GMVGQ
+515 GLMGE
-520 PTKTAWVIDYALL
+520 PPKTAWVIDYALL

-549 YGHQLLTRLYMDF
+549 YGHQLMTRLYMDF
-562 LRMEGESNFLNLLPP
+562 LRMEGESNFLNFLPP
-577 TTRHDLLD
+577 LSRRTLLD
-585 DWYQNASP
+585 NWYQNASP

-602 INSFEQPSGIAF
+602 INSFDQPTGIAF
-614 ETDNPQ
+614 ETNTPQ
-620 QELYQLLSQY
+620 KELYQMLMQHLSN
-630 LAKVQPNAST
+630 VQPAKST
-640 YNKRLL
+640 YNRNIL
-646 SAEQFEALER
+646 STKQFEVLAN
-656 LDSLPAQQATLMPET
+656 LDFLPAQQATLMPET
-671 TMIVIQDDKNPDNID
+671 TMVVVKDDENPDNID
-686 VFTALRNSAHY
+686 VFTVLRNSAHY

-705 EENREPSKDSITL
+705 EENRNPSKDSITL

-737 ITSSIEKL
+737 VTASVDQL
-745 KSIKSEADYK
+745 KSIKSEADYE
-755 ALLDDVGMRRTNPN
+755 ALLNRVGMRRTNPA
-769 FWAFSDKLMQWS
+769 FWAFSDKLIKWS

>member
-1 MSDKLIRTFLWTTIM
+1 
-16 KKLGMISLLIAI
+16 MISLLIAI

-171 DNFDISLNRQNQCP
+171 DNFDISLSRQNQCP
-185 TIDEVG
+185 TIDEMG
-191 EYIADQT
+191 EYIADQP

-207 ALSDA
+207 ALSDS
-212 EHNTLIQWLNHGAPL
+212 EHTTLVQWLNHGAPL
-227 PLPKALS
+227 PSPRKLS
-234 QELNENITDLEVWL
+234 QELNEKVSDLEAWL

-307 FDDPEVERV
+307 FDDPKVKRV

-354 SVETLPSYKPQVA
+354 SVETLPSYKPEVA

-420 VDPDIAASEKVNAFY
+420 VDPDIATSGKVNAFY

-459 YAKRQGEYMRA
+459 YAKRQSEYMRA
-470 RTTFLNNE
+470 RTTFLNSE
-478 FKNEE
+478 FEDGE
-483 HLSVSSIWDG
+483 HLNIPSIWDG
-493 DGDNT
+493 DGGNT

-515 GMVGQ
+515 GMVGN
-520 PTKTAWVIDYALL
+520 PPKTAWVIDYALL

-549 YGHQLLTRLYMDF
+549 YGHQLMTRLYMDF

-577 TTRHDLLD
+577 TTRHTLLNA
-585 DWYQNASP
+585 WYQKASP

-614 ETDNPQ
+614 ETDDPQ

-646 SAEQFEALER
+646 SAEQFEALDR

-718 VHGLL
+718 VHGVL

-781 SKHYPIEGGL
+781 SERYPIEGGL

>member
-1 MSDKLIRTFLWTTIM
+1 M

-171 DNFDISLNRQNQCP
+171 DGFDISLNRQNQCP
-185 TIDEVG
+185 TIDEMG
-191 EYIADQT
+191 EYIADQP

-207 ALSDA
+207 ALSDS
-212 EHNTLIQWLNHGAPL
+212 EHTTLIQWLNHGAPL
-227 PLPKALS
+227 PSPKALS
-234 QELNENITDLEVWL
+234 QELNEKVSDLEAWL

-347 WFVDADF
+347 WFVDAEF

-646 SAEQFEALER
+646 SAEQFEALKR

-755 ALLDDVGMRRTNPN
+755 ALLNDVGMRRTNPN

-781 SKHYPIEGGL
+781 SERYPIEGGL

>member
-1 MSDKLIRTFLWTTIM
+1 M
-16 KKLGMISLLIAI
+16 KKSGITSLLIAI
-28 IAIAIWQ
+28 IALAIWQ

-47 NVMPAMENLPDNFFD
+47 DAMPAMESLPDNFFD

-93 IARGANKEKVY
+93 VARGGSKEKVY

-109 TAAQPNRMFLDAH
+109 TAAQPNRMFLDALGV
-122 NVDAWRER
+122 NSWRKR
-130 GFFDVLE
+130 GFFDVLPT
-137 SKEKPNASPTQS
+137 KEDSNTAPTQS

-154 MLLLKKQH
+154 MLLLKQEH
-162 PLPNTAHLG
+162 PLPNTTHL
-171 DNFDISLNRQNQCP
+171 DDSFDISLSRQNQCP
-185 TIDEVG
+185 TIDEMG
-191 EYIADQT
+191 EYIAGQP

-207 ALSDA
+207 ALSDS
-212 EHNTLIQWLNHGAPL
+212 EHSTLIQWLTHGAPL
-227 PLPKALS
+227 PSPKMLS
-234 QELNENITDLEVWL
+234 QELNGKVSDLEAWL

-307 FDDPEVERV
+307 FDDPKVERV

-329 KTHQAYAINKT
+329 KTHQAYAINQH
-340 LMDKWQS
+340 LLDKWQS
-347 WFVDADF
+347 WFVDAEF
-354 SVETLPSYKPQVA
+354 IVEALPSYKSEVA

-379 ESRYRFMLERAQN
+379 KSRYRFMLERAQN

-448 DSSALAVNWVK
+448 DSSALAINWAK
-459 YAKRQGEYMRA
+459 YAKRQGDYMRA
-470 RTTFLNNE
+470 RAAFLNSE
-478 FKNEE
+478 FENGE
-483 HLSVSSIWDG
+483 HLNVSSIWDG
-493 DGDNT
+493 DGNNT

-507 FDNATVVK
+507 FDNATVAR
-515 GMVGQ
+515 GMVGK
-520 PTKTAWVIDYALL
+520 PTKTAWIIDYALL

-549 YGHQLLTRLYMDF
+549 YGHQLMTRLYMDF

-577 TTRHDLLD
+577 ASRQELLN
-585 DWYQNASP
+585 DWYQKASP

-602 INSFEQPSGIAF
+602 FNSFEQPTGITY
-614 ETDNPQ
+614 ETKRPQ
-620 QELYQLLSQY
+620 KELYQLLSKH
-630 LAKVQPNAST
+630 LAKVQPQAST
-640 YNKRLL
+640 YNKQLL
-646 SAEQFEALER
+646 STQQYEALAS
-656 LDSLPAQQATLMPET
+656 LNSLPAQQATLMPET
-671 TMIVIQDDKNPDNID
+671 TMIVVKDDQNSDKID

-697 NVNSLFEE
+697 NVNSLFDE
-705 EENREPSKDSITL
+705 EENREPSKDSITI

-781 SKHYPIEGGL
+781 SERYPIEGGL

>member
-1 MSDKLIRTFLWTTIM
+1 M
-16 KKLGMISLLIAI
+16 KKLGVIALLVTVL
-28 IAIAIWQ
+28 AIALWQ
-35 WPKPDAPLLSSN
+35 WPTPDSPLLTESESFR
-47 NVMPAMENLPDNFFD
+47 VETQLPDNFFD
-62 TQVNPVLT
+62 EHVSPVLT

-81 APCQLKMSSPEG
+81 APCQLKMTSSEG

-104 EGTRL
+104 EGTRI

-122 NVDAWRER
+122 STGAWRER
-130 GFFDVLE
+130 GFFDVLPAE
-137 SKEKPNASPTQS
+137 HQTTASKTQS

-162 PLPNTAHLG
+162 PLPDAHHLG
-171 DNFDISLNRQNQCP
+171 SGFDISLNRENQCP
-185 TIDEVG
+185 TIDEMG
-191 EYIADQT
+191 GYIAEQP

-207 ALSDA
+207 GLTDS
-212 EHNTLIQWLNHGAPL
+212 EHNTLMQWIHNGAPL
-227 PLPKALS
+227 SEPKILSDELKAEVLAL
-234 QELNENITDLEVWL
+234 EKWL
-248 NGDSNKM
+248 NGNSSKM

-269 HLYFEDI
+269 HLYFEDVTA
-276 SEKGKTPQFFNLV
+276 EKATPQFFNLV
-289 RSRTPPGQALDI
+289 RSRTPSGEPIDI

-307 FDDPEVERV
+307 FDDPKVDRV
-316 YYRLQPVHSTIVS
+316 YYRLQPVFSTIVS
-329 KTHQAYAINKT
+329 KTHQAYAINEA
-340 LMDKWQS
+340 LIDKWHS
-347 WFVDADF
+347 WFVDANF
-354 SVETLPSYKPQVA
+354 EVSTLPSYEPEVA
-367 ANPLTAFTLLPV
+367 ANPLTAFDSLPV

-420 VDPDIAASEKVNAFY
+420 VDPDIAASKKMNAFY
-435 ASQKENLHLPAEK
+435 ASQRENLHLPAEK

-459 YAKRQGEYMRA
+459 YAKRQGEYLRA
-470 RTTFLNNE
+470 RTAFMNEE
-478 FKNEE
+478 FKNGE
-483 HLSVSSIWDG
+483 HLNIASIWDG
-493 DGDNT
+493 DGNNT

-515 GMVGQ
+515 GMTGE

-549 YGHQLLTRLYMDF
+549 YGHQLMTRLYMDF

-577 TTRHDLLD
+577 KTRHTLLSE
-585 DWYQNASP
+585 WYQNASP

-602 INSFEQPSGIAF
+602 INSFEQPSGIVF
-614 ETDNPQ
+614 DTDKPQ
-620 QELYQLLSQY
+620 QELYQMLLEHLSDV
-630 LAKVQPNAST
+630 LPAEST
-640 YNKRLL
+640 FDKSML
-646 SAEQFEALER
+646 SDEQFSALAN
-656 LDSLPAQQATLMPET
+656 LDFLPAKQATLMPET
-671 TMIVIQDDKNPDNID
+671 TVIVVRDDTDPGKID

-730 WYINASE
+730 WFIKASE
-737 ITSSIEKL
+737 VIGSIEHL
-745 KSIKSEADYK
+745 HTIQSEADYK
-755 ALLDDVGMRRTNPN
+755 ALLDKVGMRRTNSE
-769 FWAFSDKLMQWS
+769 FWTFSDNLLRWS
-781 SKHYPIEGGL
+781 KEQYPIEGGL

>member
-1 MSDKLIRTFLWTTIM
+1 
-16 KKLGMISLLIAI
+16 
-28 IAIAIWQ
+28 
-35 WPKPDAPLLSSN
+35 
-47 NVMPAMENLPDNFFD
+47 
-62 TQVNPVLT
+62 
-70 QRCVVCHACYD
+70 
-81 APCQLKMSSPEG
+81 
-93 IARGANKEKVY
+93 
-104 EGTRL
+104 
-109 TAAQPNRMFLDAH
+109 
-122 NVDAWRER
+122 R
-130 GFFDVLE
+130 GFFDVLK

-162 PLPNTAHLG
+162 SLPNTAHLG

-185 TIDEVG
+185 TIDEMG
-191 EYIADQT
+191 GYIADQP

-212 EHNTLIQWLNHGAPL
+212 EHTTLIQWLNHGAPL

-307 FDDPEVERV
+307 FDDPEVERF

-470 RTTFLNNE
+470 RTAFLNNE

-515 GMVGQ
+515 GLVGQ

-577 TTRHDLLD
+577 TTRHELLD

-646 SAEQFEALER
+646 SAEQFEALKR

-686 VFTALRNSAHY
+686 VFTALRNS
-697 NVNSLFEE
+697 
-705 EENREPSKDSITL
+705 
-718 VHGLL
+718 
-723 GSYPDAF
+723 
-730 WYINASE
+730 
-737 ITSSIEKL
+737 
-745 KSIKSEADYK
+745 
-755 ALLDDVGMRRTNPN
+755 
-769 FWAFSDKLMQWS
+769 
-781 SKHYPIEGGL
+781 
-791 LDYNRLE
+791 
-798 DR
+798 

>member
-137 SKEKPNASPTQS
+137 SKEKTNASPTQS

-191 EYIADQT
+191 EYIADQP
-198 LGGMPYALP
+198 LRGMPYALP

-234 QELNENITDLEVWL
+234 QELNENITGLEVWL

-420 VDPDIAASEKVNAFY
+420 VDPNIAASEKVNAFY

-646 SAEQFEALER
+646 SAEQFEALKR
-656 LDSLPAQQATLMPET
+656 LDSIPAQQATLMPET

-781 SKHYPIEGGL
+781 SERYPIEGGL

>member
-1 MSDKLIRTFLWTTIM
+1 MSGRLGETLFWTKTM
-16 KKLGMISLLIAI
+16 KKFGITSLLIAI
-28 IAIAIWQ
+28 IALVIWQ

-47 NVMPAMENLPDNFFD
+47 DAMPAMESLPDNFFD
-62 TQVNPVLT
+62 TQVNRVLT

-93 IARGANKEKVY
+93 VARGGNKEKVY

-122 NVDAWRER
+122 SVNSWRER
-130 GFFDVLE
+130 GFFDVLPT
-137 SKEKPNASPTQS
+137 KEDSNTAPTQS

-154 MLLLKKQH
+154 MLLLKQQH
-162 PLPNTAHLG
+162 PLPNTTHL
-171 DNFDISLNRQNQCP
+171 DDSFDISLSRQNQCP
-185 TIDEVG
+185 TIDEMG
-191 EYIADQT
+191 EYIAGQP

-212 EHNTLIQWLNHGAPL
+212 EHTTLIQWLNHGAPL
-227 PLPKALS
+227 PSPKMLS
-234 QELNENITDLEVWL
+234 QELNEKVSDLEAWL

-276 SEKGKTPQFFNLV
+276 SEKEKTPQFFNLV

-307 FDDPEVERV
+307 FDDPKVERV

-329 KTHQAYAINKT
+329 KTHQAYAINQN
-340 LMDKWQS
+340 LLDKWQS
-347 WFVDADF
+347 WFVDAEF
-354 SVETLPSYKPQVA
+354 IVETLPSYKSEVA

-379 ESRYRFMLERAQN
+379 KSRYRFMLERAQN

-448 DSSALAVNWVK
+448 DSSALAINWAK
-459 YAKRQGEYMRA
+459 YAKRQGDYMRA
-470 RTTFLNNE
+470 RTAFLNSE
-478 FKNEE
+478 FENGE
-483 HLSVSSIWDG
+483 HLNVSSIWDG
-493 DGDNT
+493 DGNNT

-507 FDNATVVK
+507 FDNATVAK
-515 GMVGQ
+515 GMVGK
-520 PTKTAWVIDYALL
+520 PTKTAWIIDYALL

-549 YGHQLLTRLYMDF
+549 YGHQLMTRLYMDF

-577 TTRHDLLD
+577 ASRQELLD
-585 DWYQNASP
+585 NWYQKASP

-602 INSFEQPSGIAF
+602 FNSFEQPTGITY
-614 ETDNPQ
+614 ETERPQ
-620 QELYQLLSQY
+620 KELYQLLSKY
-630 LAKVQPNAST
+630 LAKVQPQAST
-640 YNKRLL
+640 YNKQLL
-646 SAEQFEALER
+646 STEQYEALAS
-656 LDSLPAQQATLMPET
+656 LNSLPAQQATLMPET
-671 TMIVIQDDKNPDNID
+671 TMIVVKDGQNSDKID

-697 NVNSLFEE
+697 NVNSLFDE

-730 WYINASE
+730 WYINASDV
-737 ITSSIEKL
+737 TASIEKL
-745 KSIKSEADYK
+745 KTIKSEADYQ
-755 ALLDDVGMRRTNPN
+755 ALLDNVAMRRTNPN
-769 FWAFSDKLMQWS
+769 FWAFSDKLIQWS
-781 SKHYPIEGGL
+781 SEHYPIEGGL